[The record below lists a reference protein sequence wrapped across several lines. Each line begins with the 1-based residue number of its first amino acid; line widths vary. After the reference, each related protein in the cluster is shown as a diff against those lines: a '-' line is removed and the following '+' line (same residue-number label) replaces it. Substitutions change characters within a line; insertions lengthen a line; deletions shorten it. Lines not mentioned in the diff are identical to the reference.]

1 MTKWKVAVLAV
12 LAITG
17 LVLGGCGDDNTTVVI
32 VKPSGKYLY
41 VNNDAGENYVSA
53 FAIKRDGTLQ
63 ELTGSPYITGGT
75 GTGGGY
81 FASNAI
87 ALARDKRLLFVANKG
102 DSTISVFRASSLS
115 GKLTAIGTPVASGGT
130 LGGSGSL
137 AVNDA
142 ETLLFAAND
151 TSSSISVFG
160 IAKDGT
166 LTPVAGSPFDIGIA
180 PDGISMNLVGSTLYA
195 AAPNSNQ
202 LAVLAVAD
210 DGSLSHIAGSP
221 FANPAAGNIASF
233 VLGSATV
240 GVSGATGGTIASY
253 LIDATGAPTYVGSLN
268 VGVNAQCVAVARNG
282 ELAMLTGGQ
291 TSQISVFQLAADG
304 TLAAVTGSP
313 FATSAPVT
321 GYVAANPKGTFLYA
335 TEQTQ
340 IEAFAMDAAGALTSI
355 GTYTLTNPGYATALV
370 VY

>member
-1 MTKWKVAVLAV
+1 MARWKSAVLAV
-12 LAITG
+12 LAMAG
-17 LVLGGCGDDNTTVVI
+17 LVLGGCGDDNTTVVV

-41 VNNDAGENYVSA
+41 VNNDGGANYVSA
-53 FAIKRDGTLQ
+53 FAIKRDGTLA
-63 ELTGSPYITGGT
+63 ELAGSPYITGGA

-81 FASNAI
+81 FAANAI

-102 DSTISVFRASSLS
+102 DDTISVFRVNPLT
-115 GKLTAIGTPVASGGT
+115 GKLTAIGAPVASGGT
-130 LGGSGSL
+130 LGESGSL

-151 TSSSISVFG
+151 ISASITVFG

-166 LTPVAGSPFDIGIA
+166 LTPVAGSPFAIGVQ
-180 PDGISMNLVGSTLYA
+180 PDGISMNLVGSTLYV
-195 AAPNSNQ
+195 AAPVSNQ
-202 LAVLAVAD
+202 LAVLSVAA
-210 DGSLSHIAGSP
+210 DGSLTPIAGSP
-221 FANPAAGNIASF
+221 FANPAAGFLASF
-233 VLGSATV
+233 VLGTPTV

-253 LIDATGAPTYVGSLN
+253 LIDATGAPTFVGSLN
-268 VGVNAQCVAVARNG
+268 VGVNAQCVSTARNG
-282 ELAMLTGGQ
+282 ALAMLSGGQ
-291 TSQISVFQLAADG
+291 NSQVFVFQLAADG

-335 TEQTQ
+335 TEGDQ